1 MGYKTTLKKFYLILG
16 IRPDL
21 VRSAILIQELRR
33 ELGPSFSLIWSGQHY
48 SRNLK
53 ELFLKELSI
62 ENAEVELGIRG
73 RSDSEMVSDLIK
85 KLGKFLEINKPE
97 AVAFLGDTNTVMG
110 TIAAAQ
116 LNIPILHIEGG
127 MRSYDWRMPEE
138 KYRKIADHLADTIY
152 AYLPAYAAQAI
163 SEGIPENNVEI
174 TGNPIVDIIQDY
186 FISGK
191 IRMNKTELKF
201 LMESKYKIKPK
212 ENYILMTCHRRENI
226 AEIHSLT
233 RIIEL
238 AGAVRE
244 KVVFPAGDLTQRML
258 KYYKIKIPENL
269 QLVDPIGYIEILEL
283 VSHASF
289 VITDSGTLVEEC
301 AILGVPSLQTRKST
315 ERPEVYEWGA
325 SIKFD
330 PSQENVSVL
339 QRLQKIRNIEVV
351 H

>member
-191 IRMNKTELKF
+191 ISRF
-201 LMESKYKIKPK
+201 SI
-212 ENYILMTCHRRENI
+212 YISNI
-226 AEIHSLT
+226 
-233 RIIEL
+233 
-238 AGAVRE
+238 
-244 KVVFPAGDLTQRML
+244 ML
-258 KYYKIKIPENL
+258 NIPNT
-269 QLVDPIGYIEILEL
+269 
-283 VSHASF
+283 F
-289 VITDSGTLVEEC
+289 F
-301 AILGVPSLQTRKST
+301 
-315 ERPEVYEWGA
+315 A
-325 SIKFD
+325 SILF
-330 PSQENVSVL
+330 
-339 QRLQKIRNIEVV
+339 
-351 H
+351 